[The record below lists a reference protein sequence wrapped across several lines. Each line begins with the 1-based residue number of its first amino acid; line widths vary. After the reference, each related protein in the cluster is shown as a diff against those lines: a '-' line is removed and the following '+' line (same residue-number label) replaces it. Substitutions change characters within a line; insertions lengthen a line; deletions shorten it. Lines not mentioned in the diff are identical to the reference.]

1 MGDSKIAHSFSP
13 CPSRPLLGWL
23 KASIT
28 VFFSSD
34 LTLELEQNQVF
45 RNPDE
50 PFDPLDYLEFLS
62 IDLWTV
68 KGLLNLCINSQYF
81 VSIRGE

>member
-1 MGDSKIAHSFSP
+1 VST
-13 CPSRPLLGWL
+13 
-23 KASIT
+23 T

-34 LTLELEQNQVF
+34 LTLELEQNQVS

-62 IDLWTV
+62 IDLLAG
-68 KGLLNLCINSQYF
+68 KAFLDLCINSQYF